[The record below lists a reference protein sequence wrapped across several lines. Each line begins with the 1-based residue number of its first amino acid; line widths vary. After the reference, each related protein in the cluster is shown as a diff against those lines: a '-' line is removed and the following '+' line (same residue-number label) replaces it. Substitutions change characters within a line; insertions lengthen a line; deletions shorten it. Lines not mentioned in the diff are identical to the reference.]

1 MLESIYKV
9 NADGTGEAIV
19 GPFHLQQQVW
29 LIATTLGVPNHAV
42 RTLLENGEWV
52 ATGGTGAFYCKA
64 DANGNKLANGPCP
77 VQMLIDERKTILA
90 DYEQL
95 PHPAHDRPIEDFE
108 LEARRHE
115 AGIRY

>member
-1 MLESIYKV
+1 MATSPPTTTCPSNIIHEIKYQIWYRP
-9 NADGTGEAIV
+9 DDPCG
-19 GPFHLQQQVW
+19 QV
-29 LIATTLGVPNHAV
+29 
-42 RTLLENGEWV
+42 LENGEWV